1 MQTACY
7 LIETRYLYISRCRNE
22 TRNILREGEICWTM
36 TLNISTNI
44 STTQPLGVSVRE
56 RASERERS
64 EEAGRERGGWL
75 ICFMSAPSSPR
86 SAYQE
91 LTTLG
96 AQGGQSSNAARPLFT
111 PSQQQQQQRGNDTMG
126 YPAAS
131 SSQQNFED
139 LRSLQGQAD
148 SMRDEAQVRRSCSLP
163 HSLHPFS
170 ALFFL
175 CV

>member
-1 MQTACY
+1 MFLFPQTFP
-7 LIETRYLYISRCRNE
+7 
-22 TRNILREGEICWTM
+22 NILGF
-36 TLNISTNI
+36 
-44 STTQPLGVSVRE
+44 QD
-56 RASERERS
+56 ERER
-64 EEAGRERGGWL
+64 EREKRGCRDRGGGWL

-96 AQGGQSSNAARPLFT
+96 AQGGQPSNAARPLFT
-111 PSQQQQQQRGNDTMG
+111 PSQPQQNNTMG

-148 SMRDEAQVRRSCSLP
+148 SMRDEAQVRSHSCSLP

-170 ALFFL
+170 ALFFFL
-175 CV
+175 CGKANLVLPS

>member
-1 MQTACY
+1 MYDNPRVISSNLFPQTFP
-7 LIETRYLYISRCRNE
+7 
-22 TRNILREGEICWTM
+22 NILGFRI
-36 TLNISTNI
+36 
-44 STTQPLGVSVRE
+44 
-56 RASERERS
+56 ERER
-64 EEAGRERGGWL
+64 EREKRGCRDRGGVL

-96 AQGGQSSNAARPLFT
+96 VGQPSNAARPLFT
-111 PSQQQQQQRGNDTMG
+111 PSQPQQQQQPSSRGNNTMG

-148 SMRDEAQVRRSCSLP
+148 SMRDEAQVRSHSCSLP
-163 HSLHPFS
+163 HPLHPFS
-170 ALFFL
+170 ALGFFL
-175 CV
+175 GTGRLTSFPLPSL